1 MPVAARPPCPVRV
14 VGLRPPC
21 PVRVVGL
28 RPPCPV
34 RVVGL
39 RRGYRLKSLPQA
51 TPRQQATRSPELRR
65 RRLSPDLPAQQ
76 PPQASTRQI
85 VIVLPRWIVTAPP
98 PCHADR
104 SELARSSLVE
114 CPQSPGSSCVRSS
127 PPTSP
132 RPQHSS
138 CTQPDDEFGKLL
150 QKCWRRT
157 TNQEAPP
164 REERWIAF
172 KASGIA
178 SCSAVH
184 PARSASAARRRGGSD
199 DDGAGRSQ

>member
-1 MPVAARPPCPVRV
+1 MPVAA
-14 VGLRPPC
+14 
-21 PVRVVGL
+21 

-65 RRLSPDLPAQQ
+65 RRWSPDLPAQQ

-132 RPQHSS
+132 RP
-138 CTQPDDEFGKLL
+138 P
-150 QKCWRRT
+150 RT
-157 TNQEAPP
+157 
-164 REERWIAF
+164 R
-172 KASGIA
+172 
-178 SCSAVH
+178 
-184 PARSASAARRRGGSD
+184 PARSLMMSSESCYRNAEDNNEPRETTQITGVGLLSKLVGLARAVFRSSPSCRRAEARRRRADEAGSD